1 MKHTVKWFSLLAVM
15 AGFSSIAAAEGVFVG
30 GSLDAQSSKLKES
43 DCIGECASLSGS
55 RIGLGL
61 KAGYDFGQFRV
72 YGQYQHNFKAKET
85 ETVTEYY
92 TWQGQQYHSY
102 TDDGEWSWTTND
114 LSVGADFT
122 PSFSDNFKGLL
133 GGYLGYSHLKYKY
146 NVVHLTNNG
155 NNVKYWNGGWNANG
169 FQYGVRLGGIYS
181 FNQNNELEFGVKAEQ
196 VRYSADDDGDSF
208 KFKTTNY
215 GGFVGYNYK
224 F

>member
-55 RIGLGL
+55 RMGLGL
-61 KAGYDFGQFRV
+61 KVGYDFGQFRV
-72 YGQYQHNFKAKET
+72 YGQYQHNFKAKES
-85 ETVTEYY
+85 ETMDFYY
-92 TWQGQQYHSY
+92 NGQLTSKDEGDY
-102 TDDGEWSWTTND
+102 SWTTND
-114 LSVGADFT
+114 LTVGADFT

>member
-15 AGFSSIAAAEGVFVG
+15 AGFSSIATAEGVFVG

-55 RIGLGL
+55 RMGLGL

-72 YGQYQHNFKAKET
+72 YGQYQHNFKAKES
-85 ETVTEYY
+85 ETMDFYY
-92 TWQGQQYHSY
+92 NGQLTSRDEGDY
-102 TDDGEWSWTTND
+102 SWTTND
-114 LSVGADFT
+114 LTVGADFT

-133 GGYLGYSHLKYKY
+133 GGYLGYSKLKYKY
-146 NVVHLTNNG
+146 DIKHYDSQG
-155 NNVKYWNGGWNANG
+155 NYRKTWADSWNANG

>member
-55 RIGLGL
+55 RMGLGL

-72 YGQYQHNFKAKET
+72 YGQYQHNFKAKES
-85 ETVTEYY
+85 ETMDFYY
-92 TWQGQQYHSY
+92 NGQLTSKDEGDY
-102 TDDGEWSWTTND
+102 SWTTND
-114 LSVGADFT
+114 LTVGADFT